1 MAFGT
6 FVLPIGH
13 DWPPWIAGPRP
24 PISLRDGP
32 PKEEEVKTQAG
43 TNFIAC
49 HFRLV
54 RITYSFFGVGLK
66 FYPDVGQFLGAT
78 IWLCDLKRTNQ
89 G

>member
-1 MAFGT
+1 MPGFQDGIWT
-6 FVLPIGH
+6 FLLPIGH
-13 DWPPWIAGPRP
+13 DRSPGIAGPRP

-54 RITYSFFGVGLK
+54 QITYSFFGVGLK
-66 FYPDVGQFLGAT
+66 FYPDVGQFLVDPIST
-78 IWLCDLKRTNQ
+78 
-89 G
+89 